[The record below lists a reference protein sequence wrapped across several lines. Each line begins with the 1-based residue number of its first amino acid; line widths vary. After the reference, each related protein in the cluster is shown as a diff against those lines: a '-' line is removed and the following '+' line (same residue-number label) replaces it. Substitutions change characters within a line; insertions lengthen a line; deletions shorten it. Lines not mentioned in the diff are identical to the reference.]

1 MKKLFSIALVIAF
14 SALIAGRAYAD
25 GSGYGQSNCQTVYG
39 GGDSCNAQVKFAIN
53 KMVQKPT
60 KGGEYVEN
68 LTVNDAKYAPKSNVN
83 FKVIIENTGDRDIQ
97 NLNVVDNFPQFL
109 TFVAGVGNSNAGA
122 KQINFV
128 VGSLK
133 KGQKVEYVI
142 TAKTANDSDLSQAVT
157 CVTNNIKATSSTGA
171 QAEDNSQV
179 CIQKGT
185 PAPTTEIMQK
195 PTVTKVPATG
205 PETDILFGLIPTG
218 ALGFYLK
225 RKA

>member
-1 MKKLFSIALVIAF
+1 MKKLFSIAFVVAA
-14 SALIAGRAYAD
+14 SALLAGSVYAS
-25 GSGYGQSNCQTVYG
+25 GSGYGQSDCKTVYG
-39 GGDSCNAQVKFAIN
+39 GGNSCNSQLKFAIN

-68 LTVNDAKYAPKSNVN
+68 LTVNDPKYNPSSDVN
-83 FKVIIENTGDRDIQ
+83 FKIIIENTGDRDIT
-97 NLNVVDNFPQFL
+97 NLNIVDNFPQFL
-109 TFVAGVGNSNAGA
+109 TFQAGVGNSNVGA

-128 VGSLK
+128 VGTLK

-142 TAKTANDSDLSQAVT
+142 TARTANEGDLTQAVT
-157 CVTNNIKATSSTGA
+157 CVTNNVSATSSDGS
-171 QAEDNSQV
+171 QASDNSQV

-185 PAPTTEIMQK
+185 PAPTAEIMQK

-205 PETDILFGLIPTG
+205 PETDILFALIPSG

-225 RKA
+225 RRV